1 MPGAAQPD
9 DNPMNGA
16 VGLTGAAAA
25 LGIGM
30 LIGLERERH
39 KGQGETRACAGL
51 RTFAITALLG
61 YGAMQVGGGL
71 LVGIVAITLGLLVT
85 VAYWR
90 SLSDDPGVTSEV
102 ALLTVL
108 VLGALCGRSPELAIA
123 IGVVLAGLLTYREKL
138 HHFARSQLTDAEL
151 GDGLILLTAALVV
164 LPLAPDRFIGPYAA
178 INLRTICSLTVL
190 LMAVGAVGHIAV
202 RTLGTRY
209 GYAISAIASGF
220 ASSIVTI
227 AAMGHLVARQ
237 PENMKVLSAAAILSN
252 IATVTQVGLILGAV
266 DPGLLRHMWGPLT
279 GGAGATVLYGLCLI
293 FPKPASGASQPIK
306 VGGAFNLKLALIV
319 TLTMTGIAFV
329 SSMML
334 SYFGQVGVMLT
345 ATFSGFAD
353 AHASTASIATLA
365 KSGQLS
371 FDAVAV
377 PVLIAIS
384 SNSISKCVVAWV
396 SGGRGFAAH
405 VIPGQVLL
413 TLAMWAG
420 LWIS

>member
-1 MPGAAQPD
+1 MTGAI
-9 DNPMNGA
+9 
-16 VGLTGAAAA
+16 GLTGAAAA

-51 RTFAITALLG
+51 RTFSITALLG
-61 YGAMQVGGGL
+61 HVAMQVGGGL
-71 LVGIVAITLGLLVT
+71 LVGIVAIALGLLVT

-90 SLSDDPGVTSEV
+90 SLSDDPGITSEV

-108 VLGALCGRSPELAIA
+108 VLGALCGTSPELAIA

-138 HHFARSQLTDAEL
+138 HHFARSQLTEAEL
-151 GDGLILLTAALVV
+151 SDGLILLTAALVV

-202 RTLGTRY
+202 RTLGSRY

-220 ASSIVTI
+220 ASSTATI

-237 PENMKVLSAAAILSN
+237 PDNVKVLSAAAILSN
-252 IATVTQVGLILGAV
+252 MATVIQVGLILAAV
-266 DPGLLRHMWGPLT
+266 DPGLLRHLWAPLT
-279 GGAGATVLYGLCLI
+279 GGAVAAALYGLFLM
-293 FPKPASGASQPIK
+293 FPKPASRTNQPIQ
-306 VGGAFNLKLALIV
+306 VGGAFNLKLALMV
-319 TLTMTGIAFV
+319 TLTMTGIAIIS
-329 SSMML
+329 SSML
-334 SYFGQVGVMLT
+334 SHFGQVGVMLT

-371 FDAVAV
+371 FDAVVA

-396 SGGRGFAAH
+396 SGGRRFAAW
-405 VIPGQVLL
+405 VIPGQVLM
-413 TLAMWAG
+413 TLVMWAG
-420 LWIS
+420 IGIG

>member
-1 MPGAAQPD
+1 
-9 DNPMNGA
+9 
-16 VGLTGAAAA
+16 
-25 LGIGM
+25 M

-39 KGQGETRACAGL
+39 KGHGETRACAGL

-61 YGAMQVGGGL
+61 YVAMQVGGGL
-71 LVGIVAITLGLLVT
+71 LVGIVAIALGLLVT

-90 SLSDDPGVTSEV
+90 SLSADPGVTSEV

-108 VLGALCGRSPELAIA
+108 VLGALCATSPELAIA
-123 IGVVLAGLLTYREKL
+123 VGVVLAGLLTYREKL

-164 LPLAPDRFIGPYAA
+164 LPLVPDRFIGPYAA

-220 ASSIVTI
+220 ASSTVTI
-227 AAMGHLVARQ
+227 AAMGHLVTRQ
-237 PENMKVLSAAAILSN
+237 PDNIKILSAAAILSN
-252 IATVTQVGLILGAV
+252 LATVTQVGLILGAV
-266 DPGLLRHMWGPLT
+266 DPGLLRHMWGPLMS
-279 GGAGATVLYGLCLI
+279 GAAATELYGISLM
-293 FPKPASGASQPIK
+293 FPKPAAVTNQPIE

-319 TLTMTGIAFV
+319 TLTMTGITFV
-329 SSMML
+329 SSVML
-334 SYFGQVGVMLT
+334 SHFGQVGVMLT

-365 KSGQLS
+365 KSGQLP
-371 FDAVAV
+371 FDAVV
-377 PVLIAIS
+377 GPVLIAVS
-384 SNSISKCVVAWV
+384 SNSVSKCVVAWV
-396 SGGRGFAAH
+396 SGGRRFAAY

-413 TLAMWAG
+413 TLALWAG
-420 LWIS
+420 MVLF

>member
-1 MPGAAQPD
+1 
-9 DNPMNGA
+9 MNGA
-16 VGLTGAAAA
+16 IGLTGAAAA

-30 LIGLERERH
+30 LIGLERERR
-39 KGQGETRACAGL
+39 KDQGETRACAGL

-61 YGAMQVGGGL
+61 YVAMQVGGGL
-71 LVGIVAITLGLLVT
+71 LVGIVAIALGLLVT

-90 SLSDDPGVTSEV
+90 SLSADPGVTSEV

-108 VLGALCGRSPELAIA
+108 VLGALCATSPELAIA
-123 IGVVLAGLLTYREKL
+123 VGVVLAGLLTYREKL
-138 HHFARSQLTDAEL
+138 HHFARSQLTDTEL

-164 LPLAPDRFIGPYAA
+164 LPLVPDRFIGPYAA

-220 ASSIVTI
+220 ASSTVTI
-227 AAMGHLVARQ
+227 AAMGHLVTRQ
-237 PENMKVLSAAAILSN
+237 PDNIKILSAAAILSN
-252 IATVTQVGLILGAV
+252 LATVTQVGLILGAV
-266 DPGLLRHMWGPLT
+266 DPGLLRHMWGPLMS
-279 GGAGATVLYGLCLI
+279 GAAATALYGISLM
-293 FPKPASGASQPIK
+293 FPKPAAVTNQPIE

-319 TLTMTGIAFV
+319 TLTMTGITFV
-329 SSMML
+329 SSVML
-334 SYFGQVGVMLT
+334 SHFGQVGVMLT

-365 KSGQLS
+365 KSGQLP
-371 FDAVAV
+371 FDAIVG

-396 SGGRGFAAH
+396 SGGRHFAAY
-405 VIPGQVLL
+405 VIPGQVML
-413 TLAMWAG
+413 TLALWAG
-420 LWIS
+420 MVLL